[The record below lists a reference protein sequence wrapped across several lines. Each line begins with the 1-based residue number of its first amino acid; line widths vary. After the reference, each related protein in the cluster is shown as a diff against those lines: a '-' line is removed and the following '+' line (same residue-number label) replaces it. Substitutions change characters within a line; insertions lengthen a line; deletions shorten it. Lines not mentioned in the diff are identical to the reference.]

1 MVILGIMSATGFLCS
16 VPNAV
21 MFGSG
26 RGDRLAQFGLLTLVL
41 TSVGQIA
48 VVLSGAGLIGLA
60 LVSLAGALLGL
71 TISTAFAGRATGA
84 SIRKGHFDRTLL
96 SDMLRF
102 GGVQS
107 VIALCGLVA
116 FQLDALVIGAILP
129 VAQVAPYNI
138 ALSTANLTRSIST
151 QGTNLLVPTYA
162 HLDATGD
169 RERQAR
175 YFLRAVLVGL
185 VISLPIL
192 IALAAF
198 GYPILQFWLG
208 TVPPKTY
215 EIVLALGAVTSLQL
229 PGHQCFIFLTG
240 VGSQPAS
247 GQIGGRRRHRQPG
260 REYRRHLP
268 VGTSG
273 AGPRFIARRS
283 GARFRGAPDR
293 RLSIRRDSGISLCQ
307 GRPGAGCPGHGRR
320 SGAAGVLL
328 HLHRTHGG
336 VQAIIEATIVVML
349 SWITTAVVVSRLEPD
364 LWAVARERIRRLGR
378 RV

>member
-1 MVILGIMSATGFLCS
+1 
-16 VPNAV
+16 

-26 RGDRLAQFGLLTLVL
+26 RGDRLAQFGLLTMVL
-41 TSVGQIA
+41 TSVGQVA
-48 VVLSGAGLIGLA
+48 VVVTGGSLIALA
-60 LVSLAGALLGL
+60 VVSLAGAFFGL

-84 SIRKGHFDRTLL
+84 SIRRGHFDRTMLG
-96 SDMLRF
+96 DMLRF

-169 RERQAR
+169 HERQAR
-175 YFLRAVLVGL
+175 YFFRSVLVGL

-198 GYPILQFWLG
+198 GYPILQLWLG

-215 EIVLALGAVTSLQL
+215 EIVLALGAVTALQL

-240 VGSQPAS
+240 VGRNRLLAKLAIVGATVNLAGSIAATFLWGPVGPA
-247 GQIGGRRRHRQPG
+247 IGS
-260 REYRRHLP
+260 LP
-268 VGTSG
+268 VVLVLDFVVL
-273 AGPRFIARRS
+273 PIAVCRYVEVPVLRYVK
-283 GARFRGAPDR
+283 AVLAPAVPVT
-293 RLSIRRDSGISLCQ
+293 LVTL
-307 GRPGAGCPGHGRR
+307 A
-320 SGAAGVLL
+320 AAGVLL
-328 HLHRTHGG
+328 HIHRGSGG
-336 VQAIIEATIVVML
+336 VQAIIEATIVVAL
-349 SWITTAVVVSRLEPD
+349 SWIATAFIVSRLEPD
-364 LWAVARERIRRLGR
+364 LWAAARERLRRLR
-378 RV
+378 R